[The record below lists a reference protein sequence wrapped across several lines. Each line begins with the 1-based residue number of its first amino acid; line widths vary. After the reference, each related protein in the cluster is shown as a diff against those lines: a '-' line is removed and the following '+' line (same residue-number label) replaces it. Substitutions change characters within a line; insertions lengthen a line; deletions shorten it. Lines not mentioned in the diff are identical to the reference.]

1 MLAALA
7 AFDSGDDE
15 RDDTYD
21 IADVGTGPYE
31 EGEPERTDDA
41 VDRVLW
47 AALQSSPGVF
57 ARGGETRRS
66 AARSA
71 LREATGWSD
80 EAIEGWRVM
89 LEREPKRMGVLERRY
104 GDAAVVAGGQS
115 VLERT
120 AWDGDEEDGGGGGR
134 GRGRGG
140 RGGGG
145 RGRGRGAPEETPQR
159 ERARKEAGKG
169 GRANHNRRDQR
180 ARKMARGGF
189 PG

>member
-21 IADVGTGPYE
+21 VADVGTGPYE

-47 AALQSSPGVF
+47 AALQSSPAAF
-57 ARGGETRRS
+57 ARDGETRRS
-66 AARSA
+66 AARSV

-104 GDAAVVAGGQS
+104 GDAAVVTGGQS

-120 AWDGDEEDGGGGGR
+120 AWDGDEEDGGGGR

-140 RGGGG
+140 RSRG